1 MSDEQR
7 PVPVT
12 GQVVGYGRPPA
23 EHRFQKGRS
32 GNPNGRPRRS
42 ANKPKPFDPAHQ
54 PTDNLILA
62 EAYRPVTI
70 REGER
75 TIELP
80 AIQAA
85 VRALAISA
93 MKGSR
98 LSQRALAEL
107 VRTVEDR
114 KSSEHQTAL
123 ENAFE
128 YQQKWTAELERRRT
142 LGIDLPDPVP
152 HPEDIIIDMRTGHV
166 RTEGPLDEREK
177 KSWDERLARRAE
189 AQREVNE
196 FATRYR
202 PAAQQNTKCCGST
215 NGISNSAFSTSSTTA
230 FPNATRQSWKIAP
243 MQMAPPR
250 RARRSRSLREIGSGR
265 SRSGSL
271 GIWWKVIEGEVLG
284 RVAHP
289 HALGHSSHQ
298 ESTLD
303 RK

>member
-1 MSDEQR
+1 MSEEKL
-7 PVPVT
+7 PAPAPEK
-12 GQVVGYGRPPA
+12 VGYGRPPT
-23 EHRFQKGRS
+23 EHRFQKGNS
-32 GNPNGRPRRS
+32 GNPKGRPRRS
-42 ANKPKPFDPAHQ
+42 ANKLKPFDPAHQ

-128 YQQKWTAELERRRT
+128 YKQRWTEELERRRKS
-142 LGIDLPDPVP
+142 GITDLPDPVP
-152 HPEDIIIDMRTGHV
+152 HPDDIIIDMRTGHV

-177 KSWDERLARRAE
+177 RSWDERIARRAE
-189 AQREVNE
+189 AQVEVNY
-196 FATRYR
+196 FAEQYRRTRSEKR
-202 PAAQQNTKCCGST
+202 KFMWRLDWHFEQRIFDIINDS
-215 NGISNSAFSTSSTTA
+215 
-230 FPNATRQSWKIAP
+230 FPQRYKAKLENRSHAEGASREGKALQELARDRQRTRSK
-243 MQMAPPR
+243 
-250 RARRSRSLREIGSGR
+250 
-265 SRSGSL
+265 
-271 GIWWKVIEGEVLG
+271 
-284 RVAHP
+284 
-289 HALGHSSHQ
+289 
-298 ESTLD
+298 
-303 RK
+303 RKFGYLVEED